1 MENFKNA
8 FDWDIEQTPIYDMH
22 GNVINGYKEVK
33 RKGIDSDDNDGTIA
47 VMKKSYTPITT
58 KTFTQI
64 VEEIAASIGAGVA
77 GYTDWSNGET
87 MGRSRQVITAQI
99 QLSEALSIAG
109 SKIQGYLTIG
119 TGFDGNRSFYVGHT
133 NQYLRCS
140 NQWGSIITELTA
152 RLTKNVLLRVED
164 IVKNIEIYTE
174 YERKLYEQFE
184 QFQKVK
190 IDESIIQEC
199 IARVVKLSD
208 EERAMTAKERQEE
221 LSSQKLNKM
230 DEIAASLRTEVA
242 ELGNNAWALFN
253 GVTHYTT
260 HVMNSRTQESFGNL
274 FGEKNTANQKA
285 YNYAVELL
293 EA

>member
-8 FDWDIEQTPIYDMH
+8 FSWDIKQNPIIDQET
-22 GNVINGYKEVK
+22 GLIIPGSKVIK
-33 RKGIDSDDNDGTIA
+33 RDDDNSVIS
-47 VMKKSYTPITT
+47 VMKNSYTPISTS
-58 KTFTQI
+58 KFTQI
-64 VEEIAASIGAGVA
+64 VEEIAASIGAEVA
-77 GYTDWSNGET
+77 GYTDWSNGNT

-164 IVKNIEIYTE
+164 IVSNIEIYTE

-184 QFQKVK
+184 KFQKVK
-190 IDESIIQEC
+190 IDERIIQEC
-199 IARVVKLSD
+199 IARVVKLTD
-208 EERAMTAKERQEE
+208 EEKLLTLKEREKE
-221 LSSQKLNKM
+221 LSSQKLNKI
-230 DEIAASLRTEVA
+230 DELSASLRTEVA
-242 ELGNNAWALFN
+242 ELGSNAWALFN

-260 HVMNSRTQESFGNL
+260 HVMNSRTKESFGNL

-285 YNYAVELL
+285 YDYASELL

>member
-8 FDWDIEQTPIYDMH
+8 FDWDIEKREIVD
-22 GNVINGYKEVK
+22 INGKVISGYNEIY
-33 RKGIDSDDNDGTIA
+33 RKGNEGDDNNGTIA
-47 VMKKSYTPITT
+47 VMKKSYNPITT
-58 KTFTQI
+58 AKFTDI
-64 VEEIAASIGAGVA
+64 VEEIAGSIGAEVA
-77 GYTDWSNGET
+77 GYTDWSVK
-87 MGRSRQVITAQI
+87 GRGRQVITAQI
-99 QLSEALSIAG
+99 LLTEALAIAG

-152 RLTKNVLLRVED
+152 RLTKNVLLKVDD
-164 IVKNIEIYTE
+164 IVENIEIYTE
-174 YERKLYEQFE
+174 YEKKLYEQFK

-199 IARVVKLSD
+199 IDRIAGLTD
-208 EERAMTAKERQEE
+208 EEKVLSAKERMEE

-230 DEIAASLRTEVA
+230 DEIAASIRTEVA
-242 ELGNNAWALFN
+242 ELGHNAWGMFN

-260 HVMNSRTQESFGNL
+260 HVMSSRTQESFGNL
-274 FGEKNTANQKA
+274 FGAKNTANQKA
-285 YNYAVELL
+285 YQLGLELL
-293 EA
+293 ES

>member
-8 FDWDIEQTPIYDMH
+8 FDWDIQKREIVD
-22 GNVINGYKEVK
+22 INGNPIKGYNEIY
-33 RKGIDSDDNDGTIA
+33 RKGSEGDDNDGTIA

-58 KTFTQI
+58 SQFTDI
-64 VEEIAASIGAGVA
+64 VEEIAKRIGADIA
-77 GYTDWSNGET
+77 GYTDWSKGGNG
-87 MGRSRQVITAQI
+87 RQVITAQI
-99 QLSEALSIAG
+99 LLSEALSIAG

-133 NQYLRCS
+133 NQYLRCT
-140 NQWGSIITELTA
+140 NQWGSIITDLTA
-152 RLTKNVLLRVED
+152 RLTKNVLRKVDE
-164 IVKNIEIYTE
+164 IVDNIEIYTE
-174 YERKLYEQFE
+174 YERKLYETFKK
-184 QFQKVK
+184 FQTVK

-199 IARVVKLSD
+199 IARLVNLTD
-208 EERAMTAKERQEE
+208 EERALSVKERQEA

-242 ELGNNAWALFN
+242 ELGHNAWGMFN

-274 FGEKNTANQKA
+274 FGEKNTANHKA
-285 YNYAVELL
+285 YDLALELL
-293 EA
+293 QG